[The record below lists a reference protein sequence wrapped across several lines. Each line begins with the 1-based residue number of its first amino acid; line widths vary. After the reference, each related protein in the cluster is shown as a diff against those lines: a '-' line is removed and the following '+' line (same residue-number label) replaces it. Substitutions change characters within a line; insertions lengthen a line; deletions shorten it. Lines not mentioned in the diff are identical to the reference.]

1 MKEDHVSNHQPW
13 GVYAPNRDKLEEL
26 VSTYRTLLTGGMPGV
41 TMPVHQVLQQA
52 LETSIYHANKGATI
66 NDPTSKQTV

>member
-13 GVYAPNRDKLEEL
+13 GVYAPHRAKLEEL

-41 TMPVHQVLQQA
+41 TMPVHPVLQQA
-52 LETSIYHANKGATI
+52 LETAIYQANKGATI
-66 NDPTSKQTV
+66 NDPTRKQTV